1 MSEQDPLL
9 PPLSLNVASTDAHL
23 ESQEYIV
30 GSKHARV
37 RQRTA
42 EILESAALHYTVIAL
57 VCI

>member
-9 PPLSLNVASTDAHL
+9 PPLNVASTDAHL

-30 GSKHARV
+30 GSKHTRV
-37 RQRTA
+37 RRRTA

-57 VCI
+57 VRI